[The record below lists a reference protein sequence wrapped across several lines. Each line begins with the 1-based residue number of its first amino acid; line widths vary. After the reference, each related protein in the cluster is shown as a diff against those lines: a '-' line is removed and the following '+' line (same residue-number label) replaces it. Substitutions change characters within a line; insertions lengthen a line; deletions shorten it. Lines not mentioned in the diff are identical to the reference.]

1 MNVRGAALW
10 RLGAIVVAAL
20 ILAAC
25 NSVPFRKTPA
35 KKPAAS
41 RPAAKTRPAPAAR
54 TTAPVPVIPV
64 RPPASPSQHGGAY
77 YKDDGPGSNPPGGLA
92 SLPDAALRT
101 EPLHPRANRPYRVFG
116 KQYVP
121 RTRLEPYRQNG
132 TASWYGRRFHGLP
145 TSSGE
150 PYDMY
155 AMTAAHPTLPIP
167 SYARVTHLG
176 NGRSVVVRI
185 NDRGPFLHGRI
196 IDLSYTAALKLGYIN
211 AGSAAVEVE
220 QLLPGP
226 MTAGKE
232 TQPEPATA
240 AILEPEIAPIPMP
253 DPAMTMNVE
262 NNVDTQHTL
271 KPENTL
277 HYVKNVNV
285 LASKSGQN
293 LFLQLGLF
301 TSRENAESLR
311 DRAVIQ
317 VAELLGQI
325 ELNAEGGYFRLF
337 TGPYPSL
344 DAAHAAAGR
353 IGELLGIKPFT
364 IWRSPP

>member
-1 MNVRGAALW
+1 
-10 RLGAIVVAAL
+10 
-20 ILAAC
+20 
-25 NSVPFRKTPA
+25 
-35 KKPAAS
+35 
-41 RPAAKTRPAPAAR
+41 
-54 TTAPVPVIPV
+54 
-64 RPPASPSQHGGAY
+64 
-77 YKDDGPGSNPPGGLA
+77 
-92 SLPDAALRT
+92 
-101 EPLHPRANRPYRVFG
+101 
-116 KQYVP
+116 
-121 RTRLEPYRQNG
+121 
-132 TASWYGRRFHGLP
+132 
-145 TSSGE
+145 
-150 PYDMY
+150 
-155 AMTAAHPTLPIP
+155 
-167 SYARVTHLG
+167 
-176 NGRSVVVRI
+176 
-185 NDRGPFLHGRI
+185 
-196 IDLSYTAALKLGYIN
+196 
-211 AGSAAVEVE
+211 
-220 QLLPGP
+220 
-226 MTAGKE
+226 
-232 TQPEPATA
+232 
-240 AILEPEIAPIPMP
+240 
-253 DPAMTMNVE
+253 MNVE